1 MLRTESLQPRKKL
14 RRSKTFLLAA
24 LVMVAFAPVKIE
36 PSRLELGPPIEM
48 AGSSAGRPAAVSRLP
63 GELKHPSKVAA
74 AVLKREVHRIR
85 SNEKEKGSLILRRL
99 LQLRFCPPLGADS
112 NRLSIGD

>member
-1 MLRTESLQPRKKL
+1 M

-36 PSRLELGPPIEM
+36 PSQLELSRPIEI
-48 AGSSAGRPAAVSRLP
+48 AELSTARPAAVSRLP

-74 AVLKREVHRIR
+74 AVLKREVHPNPLERKR
-85 SNEKEKGSLILRRL
+85 KRFLNLAKAPATQALPTARR
-99 LQLRFCPPLGADS
+99 RFQSA
-112 NRLSIGD
+112 